1 MAIDQAGLRLSIE
14 STILQLSN
22 TITAMQTAQFRAQYD
37 ALAAA
42 WVTRRNTLLG
52 FLTSLTNEQD
62 RLQTV
67 ANSLALSPEEQ
78 ATLPPA
84 EVTELVRQRM
94 LVLAEI
100 DQLQVLVELI
110 VPWVTAAPPAFQGSE
125 PPPVDDP
132 PPGVGTNA
140 LFAVDDRIRYIGTSL
155 PSWTGTLGHVVSRR
169 VIAATALWSYN
180 VSLDDGPSLL
190 DVAETDLIAATT
202 PWTAPPPPPD
212 DDADAR
218 YDVGDRVRFIAGAGT
233 EYHGQLGRVTKVER
247 ISDRWRYSVNLDDGP
262 TLALLYE
269 YELIPATQS
278 WTPPTQTDPFEDFGI
293 GDLVDIDF
301 WLTLFDYIAANT
313 WAALFEIPG
322 QIADAWD
329 DLTSWS
335 SSIYTRVGNVAGDVL
350 LGIDD
355 VIATWANW
363 IKDEITFELPGVG
376 GGIGEAIG
384 LGLGPLADLFKPA
397 NVIDILSQ
405 ARDPISLALSG
416 GISLFFEALEG
427 AIPSAWRELV
437 DEIFPD
443 RDLLPPGLRKMFDWD
458 DLEAVAWAP
467 LIVAAAVGSVTSIM
481 AAGGQALAAPA
492 IWQLNERLTP
502 RLLGQEEVTALRWR
516 IPQLETTWKRDLR
529 RLGIPEDKQ
538 DQLASA
544 LRPLPGLTL
553 LRDAWFRGALNED
566 GVHNAIGAWGY
577 TQTAEDIIRAGWPAL
592 PQVQDVIRFGVRE
605 VYAPD
610 IVRDFNLDANFPDDI
625 LADAARVGLAEEE
638 VRKFW
643 RAHWELPSIT
653 AAYTMHQRTTDDPI
667 ADWSERVE
675 NPFGPDFF
683 RIISMER
690 LLQLL
695 RTQDVM
701 QAWRDPVTRVSFRP
715 LNRVDVR
722 RFYRVGVLDEGDVF
736 RAYTDLGYDEANS
749 ALQVGFVRGLEQ
761 EASFDQLE
769 TILGG
774 QAAEGTIE
782 LDDVFDALEAFSV
795 PDSVLDAAKT
805 RIAARVNRER
815 TGDVISAF
823 RQAFRFGRISE
834 DDFRDELEDRNLPD
848 ATIDHLVDIET
859 IRQGLDFE
867 VFATAETRAAGR
879 TSPMR
884 RFREGLTDDEQFAA
898 EMSALG
904 YGQLDIQRFG
914 QQAVLDADTDL
925 RLDTLTAY
933 RAGLR
938 TGRLSVGEFR
948 QLAGELGVGS
958 DHTDVLILQDE
969 LRRALD
975 DPTDEEAELR
985 ASGRG
990 TVVTRYREGWI
1001 DDEQFAAE
1009 MSMLGYS
1016 QREIDR
1022 YAVEADL
1029 RFDLDWK
1036 TDLLALL
1043 KRQLEVDEISA
1054 DEYLD
1059 QLETLGME
1067 GDRAQ
1072 THLARVIAG
1081 LRPRIPIVEALPPL
1095 PRYLTPTGRVEVR
1108 IVVESF
1114 RSAQITRSELIARLA
1129 SLDMPDD
1136 LVIATADLEQIRRD
1150 QRIAAAVVPE
1160 PPAYETD
1167 AGKLRLDTARRAFRG
1182 GGIAET
1188 TFRQALAELAVPLDL
1203 AAAIVDAEILR
1214 RSAAS

>member
-1 MAIDQAGLRLSIE
+1 MAIDQTGLRLSIE

-22 TITAMQTAQFRAQYD
+22 TVTAMQTAQFRAQYD
-37 ALAAA
+37 ALLSA
-42 WVTRRNTLLG
+42 WSTRRNTLLELLG
-52 FLTSLTNEQD
+52 ALTNEQD
-62 RLQTV
+62 RLQSV

-100 DQLQVLVELI
+100 GQLQVLVELI
-110 VPWVTAAPPAFQGSE
+110 VPWVTAAPPAFSGSE

-132 PPGVGTNA
+132 PPGVGTDP
-140 LFAVDDRIRYIGTSL
+140 LFAVNDRIRYIGVGL
-155 PSWTGTLGHVVSRR
+155 PSWTGTLGRVVSRR
-169 VIAATALWSYN
+169 VIAATALWAYN
-180 VSLDDGPSLL
+180 VSLDDGPSLA
-190 DVAETDLIAATT
+190 DVAETDLIAATA
-202 PWTAPPPPPD
+202 PWVQPPPPPD
-212 DDADAR
+212 EDADAR
-218 YDVGDRVRFIAGAGT
+218 YDLGDRVRFIAGAGT
-233 EYHGQLGRVTKVER
+233 SYHGQLGSINDVVRQGAQW
-247 ISDRWRYSVNLDDGP
+247 IYSVNLDDGP
-262 TLALLYE
+262 TLAGVYE

-301 WLTLFDYIAANT
+301 WLTLFDYIAQNT

-350 LGIDD
+350 LGIDS

-397 NVIDILSQ
+397 NVIDLLFQ
-405 ARDPISLALSG
+405 AQSPLGLALSG
-416 GISLFFEALEG
+416 GLSLFFDAIEG
-427 AIPSAWRELV
+427 AIPPRWLAVIDEFKPFLDELPQS
-437 DEIFPD
+437 FQK
-443 RDLLPPGLRKMFDWD
+443 LFDWD
-458 DLEAVAWAP
+458 DLDSFAWAP
-467 LIVAAAVGSVTSIM
+467 LLIGAVIGIATTLTGQAAAGI
-481 AAGGQALAAPA
+481 AAPGIWA
-492 IWQLNERLTP
+492 INRQFQP
-502 RLLGQEEVTALRWR
+502 RLLGQEEVTILRWR
-516 IPQLETTWKRDLR
+516 FPDDEEQWQHDLLN
-529 RLGIPEDKQ
+529 LGIRPEKQ
-538 DQLASA
+538 NQLMAA
-544 LRPLPGLTL
+544 LRPLAGITAI
-553 LRDAWFRGALNED
+553 RDAMFRGAIDLGD
-566 GVHNAIGAWGY
+566 AQAQLRKWGY
-577 TQTAEDIIRAGWPAL
+577 DEDSVFLITTGWPAL

-667 ADWSERVE
+667 TGWSERVE

-795 PDSVLDAAKT
+795 PDTVLDAAKT

-834 DDFRDELEDRNLPD
+834 DDFRDELEDRDLPD
-848 ATIDHLVDIET
+848 ATIDHLVDIES

-867 VFATAETRAAGR
+867 VFAASEVRAAGR

-884 RFREGLTDDEQFAA
+884 RFREGLTNDEQFAA

-914 QQAVLDADTDL
+914 RQAVLDADTDL

-1001 DDEQFAAE
+1001 DGEQFADE
-1009 MSMLGYS
+1009 MTMLGYS

-1054 DEYLD
+1054 DDYLD
-1059 QLETLGME
+1059 QLETLGMDA
-1067 GDRAQ
+1067 DRAQ

-1081 LRPRIPIVEALPPL
+1081 LRPRVPLVEALPPL

-1114 RSAQITRSELIARLA
+1114 RSNQITRSELIARLA

-1160 PPAYETD
+1160 TPAYETD

-1188 TFRQALAELAVPLDL
+1188 TFRAALTELAVPLDL